1 MNAEKKGLMHE
12 PLTDQVLRGFYDVY
26 NQLGHGFLENVY
38 EAALQIALSDL
49 GLKAERQMPITVRFR
64 GQCVGEYRADMVVED
79 VLILEIKSQAALSP
93 VNEAQLLNYLKAT
106 GMPVG
111 LLLNFGPKPQFKRRV
126 LTTSN
131 PLPIRVDPRQ
141 SVADHVQ

>member
-1 MNAEKKGLMHE
+1 MNAEKTGLMHE
-12 PLTDQVLRGFYDVY
+12 ALTERVLRGFYDVY
-26 NQLGHGFLENVY
+26 NQLGYGFLENVY
-38 EAALQIALSDL
+38 EAALQIALNEF
-49 GLKAERQMPITVRFR
+49 GLKAQRQMPITVRFR
-64 GQCVGEYRADMVVED
+64 GQCVGEYRADLVIED
-79 VLILEIKSQAALSP
+79 VLIVEIKAQAALSP
-93 VNEAQLLNYLKAT
+93 IHEAQLLNYLKAT

>member
-1 MNAEKKGLMHE
+1 MNAEKTGLMHE
-12 PLTDQVLRGFYDVY
+12 
-26 NQLGHGFLENVY
+26 
-38 EAALQIALSDL
+38 I
-49 GLKAERQMPITVRFR
+49 
-64 GQCVGEYRADMVVED
+64 
-79 VLILEIKSQAALSP
+79 
-93 VNEAQLLNYLKAT
+93 QLLNYVEAT

-131 PLPIRVDPRQ
+131 SLPIRVDPRQ

>member
-1 MNAEKKGLMHE
+1 MTAERNNLMHE
-12 PLTDQVLRGFYDVY
+12 ALTDQVLRAFFDVY

-38 EAALQIALSDL
+38 EAALQIALKES
-49 GLKAERQMPITVRFR
+49 GLKTERQVPISVRFR
-64 GQCVGEYRADMVVED
+64 GHCVGEYRADLVVED
-79 VLILEIKSQAALSP
+79 ILILEIKAQTALSP

-106 GMPVG
+106 GMTVG

>member
-12 PLTDQVLRGFYDVY
+12 ALTERVLRGFYDVY
-26 NQLGHGFLENVY
+26 NQLGYGFLENVY
-38 EAALQIALSDL
+38 EAALQIALNEL

-64 GQCVGEYRADMVVED
+64 DQCVGEYRADLVVED
-79 VLILEIKSQAALSP
+79 VLIVEIKAQAVLSP
-93 VNEAQLLNYLKAT
+93 IHEAQLLNYLKAT

-111 LLLNFGPKPQFKRRV
+111 LLLNFGSKPQFKRRV
-126 LTTSN
+126 LTPSN

>member
-12 PLTDQVLRGFYDVY
+12 ALTDRVLRAFYDVY
-26 NQLGHGFLENVY
+26 TQLGHGFLENVY
-38 EAALQIALSDL
+38 EAALQIALNES
-49 GLKAERQMPITVRFR
+49 GLKAERQLPIAVQFR
-64 GQCVGEYRADMVVED
+64 GHCVGEYRADLVVED
-79 VLILEIKSQAALSP
+79 VLILEIKAQATLSP

-106 GMPVG
+106 GMTVG
-111 LLLNFGPKPQFKRRV
+111 LLLNFGPRPQFKRRV